1 LNNIVEDGFIP
12 VILEDS
18 IEKIKCMLS
27 PISTESEILYIQ
39 DNPKVRIPTEIMDEI
54 NQRLNKKELPDRIK
68 PYEICQKRTGAFP
81 IKLKKLIIERKRYQ

>member
-1 LNNIVEDGFIP
+1 
-12 VILEDS
+12 
-18 IEKIKCMLS
+18 
-27 PISTESEILYIQ
+27 
-39 DNPKVRIPTEIMDEI
+39 VRIPTEIMDEI